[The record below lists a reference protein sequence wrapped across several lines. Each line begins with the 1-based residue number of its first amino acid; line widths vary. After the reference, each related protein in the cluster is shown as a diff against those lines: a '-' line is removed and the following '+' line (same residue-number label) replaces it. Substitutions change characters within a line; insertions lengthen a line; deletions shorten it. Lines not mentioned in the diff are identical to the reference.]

1 MVHLVFAVDPTLAAW
16 GNFAAIVICFYAV
29 IFVVL
34 AVAFNLAMAFAFG
47 WVREKIEIIKRLRP
61 TVDSVN
67 TTTELA
73 VKGVEPEANTNQIVR
88 SIAKGTVAVHTVDKK
103 VDEGA
108 DQVAHYA
115 IEFRARAEQVK
126 AIAQTLFLPGRAKQ
140 LPERT
145 SKGIALATE
154 GLEFS
159 SPGYR
164 KLMREKA
171 PDYPDVP
178 ASSSDTPVSGPA
190 VSVSQLK
197 K

>member
-34 AVAFNLAMAFAFG
+34 AVAFNLGMAFAFS
-47 WVREKIEIIKRLRP
+47 WVREKAEIIKRLRP

-67 TTTELA
+67 NTTELA
-73 VKGVEPEANTNQIVR
+73 VKGVEPDANTNKIVR
-88 SIAKGTVAVHTVDKK
+88 SIAQGPAAVHTLDKK

-108 DQVAHYA
+108 DRVAHYA
-115 IEFRARAEQVK
+115 IEFRARTEQVK

-140 LPERT
+140 LSERT
-145 SKGIALATE
+145 SQKIEADAE
-154 GLEFS
+154 GLEFN

-164 KLMREKA
+164 MLMREKA
-171 PDYPDVP
+171 PEYRDVP
-178 ASSSDTPVSGPA
+178 AAAPDAPTTGPA
-190 VSVSQLK
+190 VTASQLK
-197 K
+197 R

>member
-1 MVHLVFAVDPTLAAW
+1 MFYLVFAVDPTLAAW

-47 WVREKIEIIKRLRP
+47 WLREKAVIIKRLRP

-67 TTTELA
+67 HTTELA
-73 VKGVEPEANTNQIVR
+73 VNGVEPEANTNKIVR
-88 SIAKGTVAVHTVDKK
+88 SIAQGPVAVHTIDKK

-108 DQVAHYA
+108 DRVAHYA
-115 IEFRARAEQVK
+115 IEFHARTEQVK
-126 AIAQTLFLPGRAKQ
+126 AIAQTLFMPRRVQQ
-140 LPERT
+140 LSER
-145 SKGIALATE
+145 SSASVDE
-154 GLEFS
+154 QGLQFN

-164 KLMREKA
+164 ALMSEKA
-171 PDYPDVP
+171 PEYRDVS
-178 ASSSDTPVSGPA
+178 ASASDAPVTGQA
-190 VSVSQLK
+190 VTVSQLK